1 MSAVKTLM
9 AGILAGTMLFAGG
22 CGRSG
27 HGPLRQGYFQ
37 GR

>member
-9 AGILAGTMLFAGG
+9 AGILAGTMLFAGD
-22 CGRSG
+22 GRSG